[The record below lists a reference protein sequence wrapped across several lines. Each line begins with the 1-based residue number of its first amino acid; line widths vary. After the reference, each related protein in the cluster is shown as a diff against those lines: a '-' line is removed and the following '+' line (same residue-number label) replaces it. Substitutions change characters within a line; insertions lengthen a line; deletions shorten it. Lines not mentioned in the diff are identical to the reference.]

1 MARRESSTRMAISC
15 LEATMKILKKMGIK
29 LAMTSQTTEK
39 RAKMSLMRMKVKK
52 CKPPQARDKR
62 SEQLIS

>member
-1 MARRESSTRMAISC
+1 
-15 LEATMKILKKMGIK
+15 MKILKKMGIK

-39 RAKMSLMRMKVKK
+39 RAKMSSMRMKVKK
-52 CKPPQARDKR
+52 CKNPQARDKR

>member
-1 MARRESSTRMAISC
+1 
-15 LEATMKILKKMGIK
+15 MKILKKMGIK